1 LVNWNYNSSK
11 KILSTTRQLAL
22 FLYETLDSI
31 INNKRIKMEN
41 QVNGLKRREFLKG
54 LGKTALAT
62 VFLGSVNSRVFGAFS
77 HYQDNISIPT
87 VTLNNGIQ
95 MPILGFG
102 TNTLK
107 DSIGIRSVSDAISV
121 GYRLIDTAH
130 IYSNEEAVGEGI
142 KKSGINRKELFIT
155 SKLWVDDAGY
165 ESAKKAFATSIKKLG
180 VDYLDL
186 YLIHRPRGDVK
197 GSWQAMEELYEE
209 GKIRAIGVSNF
220 LPEQLDELRTYSKVA
235 PVINQIETH
244 IFFQENNSYP
254 YLKNSNT
261 QMEAWSPFAAGRNN
275 IFSNPTIATIG
286 KKYNKTI
293 AQVCLRWHYQ
303 RGIVAIPRS
312 SQKAHM
318 IENLN
323 IFDFNLSKKDMD
335 TIATLD
341 LNTTQF
347 PEWE

>member
-1 LVNWNYNSSK
+1 M
-11 KILSTTRQLAL
+11 
-22 FLYETLDSI
+22 
-31 INNKRIKMEN
+31 KMEN
-41 QVNGLKRREFLKG
+41 QLKGIKRREFLKG
-54 LGKTALAT
+54 SSKFAAAT
-62 VFLGSVNSRVFGAFS
+62 IFMGLGSSKLFGGVSAT
-77 HYQDNISIPT
+77 QKKISIPT
-87 VTLNNGIQ
+87 VTLNNGVL
-95 MPILGFG
+95 MPMLGFG

-107 DSIGIRSVSDAISV
+107 DSLGVRCVSEAISV

-130 IYSNEEAVGEGI
+130 IYGNEEAVGEGI
-142 KKSGINRKELFIT
+142 KQSGIDRKELFLT
-155 SKLWVDDAGY
+155 SKLWVDDSGY
-165 ESAKKAFATSIKKLG
+165 ENTKKAFETSIKKLG

-197 GSWQAMEELYEE
+197 GSWQAMEELSKA

-220 LPEQLDELRTYSKVA
+220 EPEQLEELMGYAKIV

-244 IFFQENNSYP
+244 VFFQENISYP
-254 YLKNSNT
+254 FLKSSET
-261 QMEAWSPFAAGRNN
+261 QMEAWSPFAAGRNE
-275 IFSNPTIATIG
+275 IFTNQTLAAIG
-286 KKYNKTI
+286 KKHQKSI

-323 IFDFNLSKKDMD
+323 IYDFELVESDMQ

-347 PEWE
+347 PEWG

>member
-1 LVNWNYNSSK
+1 MESIVN
-11 KILSTTRQLAL
+11 
-22 FLYETLDSI
+22 E
-31 INNKRIKMEN
+31 
-41 QVNGLKRREFLKG
+41 LKRRDFLKG
-54 LGKTALAT
+54 VGKTAIAT
-62 VFLGSVNSRVFGAFS
+62 VFIGSLGQKVLGALS
-77 HYQDNISIPT
+77 YGEEKVSIPT
-87 VTLNNGIQ
+87 VTLNNGVQ

-107 DSIGIRSVSDAISV
+107 DEIGVRCVSNAISV

-130 IYSNEEAVGEGI
+130 IYRNEEAVGEGI
-142 KKSGINRKELFIT
+142 KKSGIDRKELFIT
-155 SKLWVDDAGY
+155 SKLWVDDSGY
-165 ESAKKAFATSIKKLG
+165 EGTKKAFETSIKKLG

-197 GSWQAMEELYEE
+197 GSWKAMEELYEA

-220 LPEQLDELRTYSKVA
+220 LPEQLDELNSYSKIE

-244 IFFQENNSYP
+244 VFFQEKDSYP
-254 YLKNSNT
+254 YLKKSNT
-261 QMEAWSPFAAGRNN
+261 QIEAWSPFAAGRNN
-275 IFSNPTIATIG
+275 IFSNPIIDQIG
-286 KKYNKTI
+286 KKYGKTI

-303 RGIVAIPRS
+303 RGVVAIPRS

-323 IFDFNLSKKDMD
+323 IFDFELSEDEMK
-335 TIATLD
+335 TLATLD
-341 LNTTQF
+341 LNITQF